1 MVLSGEGAE
10 GWGERPGDK
19 AKSRGCRGRSL
30 FQEAEEEE
38 EAVVWLP
45 G

>member
-1 MVLSGEGAE
+1 MVLSGEGRRDGGSDLATRQKVEGAE
-10 GWGERPGDK
+10 
-19 AKSRGCRGRSL
+19 GRSL